1 MSKRRVAIFISGRG
15 SNMVALLD
23 AMATPGF
30 PAEPA
35 LVLSNK
41 GDAGGLTVA
50 EERGIA
56 TAVVDH
62 TAYPDRETFEIEIH
76 ARLRSHAVDLVC
88 LAGFMRV
95 LTPWLVERWDGKMLN
110 IHPSLLPSFP
120 GLRTHQRALDAGC
133 TLHGCSVH
141 LVTAGV
147 DEGPILGQAAVPVL
161 PGDDADALSA
171 RVLAAEHQ
179 LYPTSLRAFVEQESA
194 APDAGAQM
202 FNPQATPKP

>member
-1 MSKRRVAIFISGRG
+1 VTNTRVAIFISGRG

-23 AMATPGF
+23 AMADPSF

-41 GDAGGLTVA
+41 GDAVGLNVA
-50 EERGIA
+50 EQRGIA

-76 ARLRSHAVDLVC
+76 ARLRNHNIDLVC

-95 LTPWLVERWDGKMLN
+95 LTPWLVERWGGKMLN

-120 GLRTHQRALDAGC
+120 GLHTHQRALDAGC

-147 DEGPILGQAAVPVL
+147 DEGPILGQAAIPVL

-171 RVLAAEHQ
+171 RVLGAEHQ
-179 LYPTSLRAFVEQESA
+179 LYPTCLRAFVERTSA
-194 APDAGAQM
+194 APDKDALL
-202 FNPQATPKP
+202 FNPQP